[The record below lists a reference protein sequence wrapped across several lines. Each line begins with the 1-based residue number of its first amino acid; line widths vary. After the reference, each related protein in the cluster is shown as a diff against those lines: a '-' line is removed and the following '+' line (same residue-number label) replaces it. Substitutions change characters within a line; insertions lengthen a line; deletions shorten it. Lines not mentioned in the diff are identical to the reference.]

1 MKVGIVGLPNVG
13 KSTLFNVL
21 TNMNILEANYPF
33 ATIDPNV
40 GIVPIPD
47 QRLNHLASL
56 FQSQKIIPT
65 QIEFID
71 IAGLVEGASKG
82 EGLGNKFLGHIRN
95 VDTICHVVK
104 CFEDPNIMHVR
115 DHINP
120 IEESNIIET
129 ELILSDLEQIEKR
142 LAKINKQKKAKN
154 DKETLQEQELLT
166 RIKKHLENE
175 KPVTELQFTSEEQ
188 LIIKNFNL
196 LSLKP
201 MMYIGNFHE
210 KDLKDLDQNP
220 FFQAMMKYSQN
231 QNRQFIPLSILL
243 EKELAALEETDRQ
256 SFLQEYNLK
265 ESALQNVIQQ
275 SYQLLGLETYFTTG
289 KDETKAWSFAKGS
302 TAPQCARLIH
312 TDFERGFI
320 RAEVYNY
327 QDIQT
332 LTSLTKI
339 KENGKLRLE
348 GKNYLVQDG
357 DIIVF
362 HFNV

>member
-33 ATIDPNV
+33 ATIEPNI
-40 GIVPIPD
+40 GIVPIKD
-47 QRLNHLASL
+47 ERLNHLAKI
-56 FQSQKIIPT
+56 FQSQKITPT
-65 QIEFID
+65 KIEFID

-95 VDTICHVVK
+95 IDAICHVVK
-104 CFEDPNIMHVR
+104 CFKDPNIIHVR
-115 DHINP
+115 DYINP
-120 IEESNIIET
+120 IEEMNIIET

-142 LAKINKQKKAKN
+142 LSKINKQTKTPKN
-154 DKETLQEQELLT
+154 KEILQELELLT
-166 RIKKHLENE
+166 KIKEHLENE
-175 KPVTELQFTSEEQ
+175 KKITELNFIPKEE

-210 KDLKDLDQNP
+210 KDLKNLDKNP
-220 FFQAMMKYSQN
+220 FFHQMNKYSQN
-231 QNRQFIPLSILL
+231 QHRLFVPMSILL
-243 EKELAALEETDRQ
+243 EKELANLEEKDCQ
-256 SFLQEYNLK
+256 SFLSEYNLK
-265 ESALQNVIQQ
+265 ESALKKIIQQ
-275 SYQLLGLETYFTTG
+275 SYQLLGLKTYFTTG
-289 KDETKAWSFAKGS
+289 KDETKAWSFIKGS
-302 TAPQCARLIH
+302 TASQCAKLIH

-327 QDIQT
+327 KDIQNFS
-332 LTSLTKI
+332 SLTKI

>member
-33 ATIDPNV
+33 ATIEPNV
-40 GIVPIPD
+40 GIVPIQD
-47 QRLNHLASL
+47 KRLNHLASL

-115 DHINP
+115 SHINP

-154 DKETLQEQELLT
+154 DKEALQEQELLT
-166 RIKKHLENE
+166 RIKEHLENE
-175 KPVTELQFTSEEQ
+175 KPVTELQFTPEEQ

-220 FFQAMMKYSQN
+220 FFQAMMTYSQN
-231 QNRQFIPLSILL
+231 KHRQFVPLSILL
-243 EKELAALEETDRQ
+243 EKELATLEEADRQ

-289 KDETKAWSFAKGS
+289 KDETKAWSFVKGS

-332 LTSLTKI
+332 LKSLTKI